1 MSICPHISSTGR
13 ACGKECDSQGKHLLS
28 YASGGGF
35 FVGHDSVCAA
45 YCHLAAGPD
54 GIPGVQADWKAKVDV
69 WPRATRGAETDI
81 GFYRIPGCRDTYVD
95 AVGGLANPATYPSC
109 ATTAGH
115 LAERHAREKNAD
127 HPVFDSQS
135 RRRMHTFDF
144 CALSFERHG
153 YLAKETVGFT
163 KKLAFCRA
171 VALGLE
177 PSGEIRR
184 WYGVISCCIQRANA
198 KILRG
203 EPVPGSFASPP
214 PRLVAR
220 GRDLA
225 LVGA

>member
-1 MSICPHISSTGR
+1 
-13 ACGKECDSQGKHLLS
+13 LLS
-28 YASGGGF
+28 CASGGGF

-45 YCHLAAGPD
+45 CCHLAAGPD

-109 ATTAGH
+109 ATTIGH

-135 RRRMHTFDF
+135 RRRMYTFDF

-153 YLAKETVGFT
+153 YLAKERVGFLKNLLIAVLLIWDLSHPLKFVDGMESFRVAF
-163 KKLAFCRA
+163 KKLMRKFCVANPSLADFQPHRRA
-171 VALGLE
+171 
-177 PSGEIRR
+177 
-184 WYGVISCCIQRANA
+184 
-198 KILRG
+198 
-203 EPVPGSFASPP
+203 
-214 PRLVAR
+214 
-220 GRDLA
+220 
-225 LVGA
+225 